1 MPYQSTLT
9 DVRLESLAPYLVPIV
24 GVLNQLNEAFAPP
37 FVQAISKTTES
48 LINLLQTVKQNKKE
62 CVQLVE
68 NIFEVLHAI
77 ISLHIKSE
85 ASGSLS
91 PAMTDH
97 VGKFM
102 KSELQIL

>member
-9 DVRLESLAPYLVPIV
+9 DVRLENLAPYLVPI
-24 GVLNQLNEAFAPP
+24 
-37 FVQAISKTTES
+37 TTES

-68 NIFEVLHAI
+68 NIFQVLHAI

-91 PAMTDH
+91 PAMTDY

-102 KSELQIL
+102 SQS